1 MTGES
6 GPGGVPEALVETHRR
21 ISLVWVVPLV
31 ALVTGAYVAYRA
43 IVERGPEITVRFK
56 SAGGLEAGKTQV
68 RFKDVEVGVV
78 EEIELAED
86 LSGVI
91 CHVRMAKG
99 MQKHLNDE
107 TQFWVVKARITGGQ
121 VSGLGTLLGGAYVG
135 MYPGRSDK
143 RKRAFEGLDA
153 PPIVMADMPG
163 RHFVLHSYRAGHV
176 TVGTPVFYRKIEV
189 GRVVASELA
198 PSGDFVEI
206 KVFVDAPYDAR
217 VRQGSHFWNASG
229 IDVSMG
235 ATGLQIHTESLVGIV
250 IGGIAFDTPSG
261 SAGEPA
267 EPETVFTLYESYDAT
282 RKPVYTRQ
290 VSYLLHFEQSVRGLN
305 VGSPVEFHGIVIGDV
320 TDVKLEYD
328 PATNRLRIPVVIEIQ
343 PERIRHLSFEGEAAR
358 HAVIEKLVDAGLRA
372 QLKSGS
378 LLTGQLVVSLDMHQ
392 DAAPAKIVWS
402 DPYPE
407 LPTVPAPLEEI
418 ETSLAHI
425 AQRIEK
431 IPFERI
437 GADLSG
443 ALRQVN
449 QQLVPRLD
457 ATLAQAGGTLASV
470 GPDSQV
476 NAELLRTLADLS
488 DAARALELTADELER
503 QPQSLIFGKGGH
515 D

>member
-1 MTGES
+1 
-6 GPGGVPEALVETHRR
+6 
-21 ISLVWVVPLV
+21 
-31 ALVTGAYVAYRA
+31 
-43 IVERGPEITVRFK
+43 
-56 SAGGLEAGKTQV
+56 
-68 RFKDVEVGVV
+68 VV

-86 LSGVI
+86 LSGVV
-91 CHVRMAKG
+91 CHIRMAKG
-99 MQKHLNDE
+99 MQKHLNDD

-121 VSGLGTLLGGAYVG
+121 VSGLGTLLGGNYVG

-143 RKRAFEGLDA
+143 RRRAFQGLDA
-153 PPIVMADMPG
+153 PPIVMANVPG

-176 TVGTPVFYRKIEV
+176 AVGTPVFYRKIEV
-189 GRVVASELA
+189 GRVVASELD
-198 PSGDFVEI
+198 PSGDFVNI
-206 KVFVDAPYDAR
+206 KIFVDAPYDAR
-217 VRQGSHFWNASG
+217 VRRGSHFWNASG
-229 IDVSMG
+229 LNVSVG
-235 ATGLQIHTESLVGIV
+235 AAGLQIQTESLVGIV

-261 SAGEPA
+261 GAGEPS

-290 VSYLLHFEQSVRGLN
+290 VSYLLHFEQSVRGLT

-343 PERIRHLSFEGEAAR
+343 PERIHHLTLEGEAD

-372 QLKSGS
+372 ELKSGS
-378 LLTGQLVVSLDMHQ
+378 LLTGQLVVSLDMHH
-392 DAAPAKIVWS
+392 DAAPAKVVWS

-407 LPTVPAPLEEI
+407 LPTVPAPLAAI

-425 AQRIEK
+425 AERIEK

-457 ATLAQAGGTLASV
+457 ATLVQAGGTLASV

-476 NAELLRTLADLS
+476 NADLRSALRELS